1 MGYRFYLGHEHTPCP
16 SSGSATRAIIVID
29 DNGVHR
35 VSVQFCSCVDD
46 AQCVEDYRQL
56 LHIGW
61 YPASFRRPKTAFTF
75 NVLDSYHKIVL
86 QGKLNLYDFYL
97 SILQKTDNC
106 GRKKAVVSPVF
117 FSIGV
122 SLMRVVLVSI
132 SRDDTMCSPME
143 KSEANQT
150 RRWRPLGNRPGVC
163 PGRCVCP

>member
-1 MGYRFYLGHEHTPCP
+1 M
-16 SSGSATRAIIVID
+16 
-29 DNGVHR
+29 
-35 VSVQFCSCVDD
+35 QFCSCVDD

-56 LHIGW
+56 LCVGW
-61 YPASFRRPKTAFTF
+61 YPASFWQPKTAFTF

-122 SLMRVVLVSI
+122 SH
-132 SRDDTMCSPME
+132 
-143 KSEANQT
+143 
-150 RRWRPLGNRPGVC
+150 
-163 PGRCVCP
+163 